1 MDNRKN
7 TDHSAPAG
15 PVRVLNLFTI
25 LDRGGAETMVMNYY
39 RRMDR
44 SRVQFD
50 FLVHRPQ
57 EGAYEKE
64 IRTMGGRIY
73 RLPGLRPGNFS
84 AYYRQARAFF
94 RDHPEYRII
103 HAHMSEL
110 ACIAFM
116 AAYKEGVPVRI
127 CHAHN
132 APREWNLKTPMKFFF
147 KHLIRRFTTHMFTCG
162 RDSGDWLYGRS
173 SRDRFV
179 YLHNAIETG
188 RFKYSALTRERLR
201 SQYGFDGKL
210 VLGHVG
216 RMEKVKN
223 QTFLLDI
230 LKSLR
235 DGGTDAVCLLIG
247 KGSQEEK
254 LREKTASLGLEEGVF
269 FLGARDD
276 VADLLQMMDAFVF
289 PSYFEG
295 ASVSLIEA
303 QTAGLPCFVSAEQSQ
318 DAVITGA
325 VTRISLKESADI
337 WAERIRNTCADFE
350 RKDAAA
356 KIRQAGYDIDEC
368 AGKLE
373 EFYVSAAGGAGERQ
387 P

>member
-1 MDNRKN
+1 MDKLTR
-7 TDHSAPAG
+7 TDHSVSSE

-64 IRTMGGRIY
+64 ILSLGGRIY

-84 AYYRQARAFF
+84 AYYKEARAFF
-94 RDHPEYRII
+94 KDHPEYRIL

-116 AAYKEGVPVRI
+116 AAAKEGVPVRI

-132 APREWNLKTPMKFFF
+132 APREWNLKAPMKFIF
-147 KHLIRRFTTHMFTCG
+147 KHLIRRYATHLFTCG
-162 RDSGDWLYGRS
+162 RDSGDWLYGRG

-188 RFKYSALTRERLR
+188 RFGYNALSRERLR

-230 LKSLR
+230 LKSLISS
-235 DGGTDAVCLLIG
+235 GTDAVCLLIG
-247 KGSQEEK
+247 KGSLEEK
-254 LREKTASLGLEEGVF
+254 LREKTRALGLEERVF
-269 FLGARDD
+269 FMGARDD

-318 DAVITGA
+318 DAVITES
-325 VTRISLKESADI
+325 VCRISLKEPADT
-337 WAERIRNTCADFE
+337 WAERIKNTCAGFE
-350 RKDAAA
+350 RKDAAR
-356 KIRQAGYDIDEC
+356 KIREAGYDIDEC

-373 EFYVSAAGGAGERQ
+373 EFYRSVVNGTGGSL
-387 P
+387 